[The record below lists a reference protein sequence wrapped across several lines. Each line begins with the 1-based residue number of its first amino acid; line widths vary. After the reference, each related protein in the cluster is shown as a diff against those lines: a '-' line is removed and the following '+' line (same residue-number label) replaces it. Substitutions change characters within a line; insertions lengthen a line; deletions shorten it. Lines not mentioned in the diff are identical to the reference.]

1 MNNMQFDDVLKFRE
15 IVSSINK
22 ELHYKGLFSIE
33 YMLSNN
39 DPYDVMEFLSGHSD
53 YYNVIISD
61 TFECGASFYEIFE
74 NYCSSVIN
82 YYKSLMIKN
91 SDEKLYY
98 DKTKEPSTIVYPVS
112 DVNMVK
118 EDIGKTLSL
127 MREAI
132 NTYYDAYHNRILVA
146 ELTTKDP
153 SVSDYFDFEIK
164 ERELLHLLGVSAKQ
178 LRNNPDFI
186 RLTGNKYMS
195 SIDILEWIMKDI
207 NGNNDIKQFNEDFLK
222 RIAANSYMIAEIQH
236 SPNIQTKL
244 LNYHK
249 VRLKS
254 QAFLKYGPL
263 SEVSIV
269 AKLNKPLTKYSKSD
283 TVSISQAKGFNRYPW
298 TYIGEVNNG
307 NTSYVET
314 LLIDDAQGKAN
325 TLAGA
330 TPAIIKGIYSTS
342 ADGSGSPRQIVFN
355 EEEQFNLFV
364 DAFNA
369 FNGIMNFT
377 NLINYFK
384 NVSMGGNSVNKSP
397 NRGK

>member
-1 MNNMQFDDVLKFRE
+1 
-15 IVSSINK
+15 
-22 ELHYKGLFSIE
+22 
-33 YMLSNN
+33 
-39 DPYDVMEFLSGHSD
+39 
-53 YYNVIISD
+53 
-61 TFECGASFYEIFE
+61 
-74 NYCSSVIN
+74 
-82 YYKSLMIKN
+82 MIKN

-118 EDIGKTLSL
+118 EDINKTLSL

-195 SIDILEWIMKDI
+195 SIDILEWIMRDM

-222 RIAANSYMIAEIQH
+222 RVAANSYMIAEIQH

-342 ADGSGSPRQIVFN
+342 VDGSGSPRQIVFN

-384 NVSMGGNSVNKSP
+384 NVSMGGNSINTSP